1 MRPESGPPRLNLR
14 DGTRGPRPAHLS
26 LLAQRSPSS
35 AQRHGKGVLRLFRV
49 LEAPWSGSAGP
60 IYMNCARPKPAPAT
74 PSMGRESVIHANA
87 DLVEGVTE
95 AEAEAPPEG
104 FARYACLVPLLSRM
118 MMMIVMI
125 MMMIMMIDPRG
136 YIIYGPALPPRHKGS
151 GREFALSSGLHGLPR
166 LAGKPG
172 AACRRMWPPS
182 PLATKG
188 R

>member
-1 MRPESGPPRLNLR
+1 MRPASGRPRLNPR
-14 DGTRGPRPAHLS
+14 DGTPGPRPAHLP

-87 DLVEGVTE
+87 DLVEGATE

-118 MMMIVMI
+118 MI
-125 MMMIMMIDPRG
+125 IMMIKTTKNASKTSLDFPKK
-136 YIIYGPALPPRHKGS
+136 PLDFDNPSVSASLDKGLLM
-151 GREFALSSGLHGLPR
+151 ENL
-166 LAGKPG
+166 
-172 AACRRMWPPS
+172 
-182 PLATKG
+182 
-188 R
+188 